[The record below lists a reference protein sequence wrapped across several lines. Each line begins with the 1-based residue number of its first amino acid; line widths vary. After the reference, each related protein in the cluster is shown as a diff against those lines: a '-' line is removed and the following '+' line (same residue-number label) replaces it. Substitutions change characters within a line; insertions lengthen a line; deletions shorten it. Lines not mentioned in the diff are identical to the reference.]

1 MVVPIVAAHWSQWT
15 PYHLLTWHAYV
26 ADATVTL
33 DDFETYNRIS
43 EERLDVGLFE
53 TCREVEVLKYVQYLP
68 GSGIDRFGL
77 VAETATEEEW
87 SFGATLQIDYSPP
100 SLTDPG
106 LSVYSPLPYAD
117 YWADSPVQLRA
128 TAQDRQD
135 GNLDAQIYWTR
146 FDQRR
151 SCPAR
156 MGRRAQR
163 AIAGRQSRDHC
174 NCCGQRWLSSHRHRH
189 SIALR
194 SKDAEP
200 IVGSASWRLYRHR
213 RPIRR
218 ALLT

>member
-15 PYHLLTWHAYV
+15 PYHLLTWHAYA

-135 GNLDAQIYWTR
+135 GNLDAQIYWT
-146 FDQRR
+146 DSINGEAVPLGWGGELSVQL
-151 SCPAR
+151 PA
-156 MGRRAQR
+156 GNHEITAIVADSDGYQ
-163 AIAGRQSRDHC
+163 AIAVV
-174 NCCGQRWLSSHRHRH
+174 
-189 SIALR
+189 I
-194 SKDAEP
+194 P
-200 IVGSASWRLYRHR
+200 
-213 RPIRR
+213 
-218 ALLT
+218 